1 MIASRLFTVLAAASL
16 VGAFA
21 LATIIPPLMPLG
33 EVLLE
38 ADRHVLVALQAFV
51 TVHLSAGAWTGV
63 AVPWLERPAWLLP
76 AMVGIVFAGLA
87 LSTRP
92 RRAGHKRR
100 RSN

>member
-1 MIASRLFTVLAAASL
+1 MIASRIFTVLAAASL
-16 VGAFA
+16 VAAFA
-21 LATIIPPLMPLG
+21 LATVIPPLMPLG
-33 EVLLE
+33 QVLLD
-38 ADRHVLVALQAFV
+38 ADRHILVALQASV
-51 TVHLSAGAWTGV
+51 TDLSADAWSGV
-63 AVPWLERPAWLLP
+63 AMPCLERPAWLLP